1 MKKTTIN
8 LILIIV
14 SSALSVNVYS
24 QGYGYNNN
32 FDVENINPYYESN
45 YTPVSYYPNNQG
57 YYPQQAQTH
66 LIINPRH
73 IIVNPYPVYACSPAF
88 PYPRHIIVNPF
99 PVYPIARRGH
109 IVRHIRRGQYYS
121 RGCR

>member
-73 IIVNPYPVYACSPAF
+73 IIVNP
-88 PYPRHIIVNPF
+88 F